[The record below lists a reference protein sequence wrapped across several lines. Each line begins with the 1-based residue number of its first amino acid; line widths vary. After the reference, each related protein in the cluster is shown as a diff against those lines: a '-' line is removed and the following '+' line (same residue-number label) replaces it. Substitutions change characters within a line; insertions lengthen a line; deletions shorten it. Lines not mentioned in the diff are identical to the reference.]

1 MDRDAFERVCRRLDG
16 MTERIVE
23 LQTELVRRPAIGPGS
38 GGVGEAAKADFLK
51 TWFGEHGLTDI
62 REIRATDEAAPSGY
76 RPNLIVRMPGRD
88 DSRTIWLMSHMDV
101 VPAGDL
107 DAWSSDPFTLRRDG
121 DKLYGRGVE
130 DNHQGLVASA
140 MAVLALAE
148 EGLTPAHDVAL
159 LLVADEETGSEFGV
173 AHVVAK
179 ANPFRPE
186 DIVVVPDSGE
196 PDGSLIEVAEKSILW
211 PRFTVTGQTAH
222 GSTPERGRNAT
233 RAAAHLVVRL
243 EELARRFP
251 DQDPLFDPPGSTFA
265 ATRREANVDNVNTI
279 PDRDVFYFDCRLLPQ
294 HPLHEVEAFLREAA
308 DTVAN
313 DFGVTVDIDFVQKE
327 EAAPPTDPD
336 ADVVL
341 GLREAVWDVYA
352 VEARPGGIGG
362 GTVAAFL
369 RRAGIPAAVW
379 ARMDET
385 MHGPDEYCRISNL
398 VGDAKVFAHL
408 MLNEG

>member
-1 MDRDAFERVCRRLDG
+1 MDREAFDRVCHRLDSYRD
-16 MTERIVE
+16 EIVH
-23 LQTELVRRPAIGPGS
+23 LQTELVRRPAISPNS

-51 TWFGEHGLTDI
+51 AYFEDHGLTDI
-62 REIRATDEAAPSGY
+62 REIRAPDDAAPSGY
-76 RPNLIVRMPGRD
+76 RPNLIVRVPGRD

-107 DAWSSDPFTLRRDG
+107 NAWTSDPFTLREDDG
-121 DKLYGRGVE
+121 KLYGRGVE
-130 DNHQGLVASA
+130 DNHQGLVAST
-140 MAVLALAE
+140 MAVLAMAA
-148 EGLTPAHDVAL
+148 EGLTPVYDVAL
-159 LLVADEETGSEFGV
+159 LLVADEETGSQLGV
-173 AHVVAK
+173 AHVVEK
-179 ANPFRPE
+179 ANPIRPQ
-186 DIVVVPDSGE
+186 DIVVVPDGGE
-196 PDGSLIEVAEKSILW
+196 PDGSMIEVAEKSILW
-211 PRFTVTGQTAH
+211 PKFTVTGRTAH
-222 GSTPERGRNAT
+222 GSTPERGRNAA

-265 ATRREANVDNVNTI
+265 VTKHEANVDNINTI

-294 HPLHEVEAFLREAA
+294 HPLAEVEAFLREAA

-313 DFGVTVDIDFVQKE
+313 DFGVTVDIETMQRE
-327 EAAPPTDPD
+327 EAAPPTDPE

-341 GLREAVWDVYA
+341 GLKEAVWDVYG
-352 VEARPGGIGG
+352 VEARAGGIGG

-385 MHGPDEYCRISNL
+385 MHGPDESCRIANI

-408 MLNEG
+408 MLNGD